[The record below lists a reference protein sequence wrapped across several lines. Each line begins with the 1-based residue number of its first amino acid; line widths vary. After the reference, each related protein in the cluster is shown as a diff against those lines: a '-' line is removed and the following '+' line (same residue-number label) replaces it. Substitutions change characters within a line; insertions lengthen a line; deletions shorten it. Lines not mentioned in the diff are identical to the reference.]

1 MQWSDGPT
9 EAPKRRGL
17 KTTSYLH
24 RTSADTL
31 TLVFGPS
38 ESVMGNIWGE
48 AVRVKKY
55 IYIYGSHG
63 SVYKSKENVFYMKW
77 RQASVLLTL
86 QSTDC
91 SMWTNQ
97 PLQAYYP
104 SLYIS

>member
-38 ESVMGNIWGE
+38 ESVMGNTWGE
-48 AVRVKKY
+48 AVRVKKN
-55 IYIYGSHG
+55 I
-63 SVYKSKENVFYMKW
+63 
-77 RQASVLLTL
+77 
-86 QSTDC
+86 
-91 SMWTNQ
+91 
-97 PLQAYYP
+97 
-104 SLYIS
+104 

>member
-1 MQWSDGPT
+1 MQWSNGPM

-38 ESVMGNIWGE
+38 ESVMGNTWGE

-55 IYIYGSHG
+55 IYIWVTWF
-63 SVYKSKENVFYMKW
+63 SV
-77 RQASVLLTL
+77 
-86 QSTDC
+86 
-91 SMWTNQ
+91 
-97 PLQAYYP
+97 
-104 SLYIS
+104 